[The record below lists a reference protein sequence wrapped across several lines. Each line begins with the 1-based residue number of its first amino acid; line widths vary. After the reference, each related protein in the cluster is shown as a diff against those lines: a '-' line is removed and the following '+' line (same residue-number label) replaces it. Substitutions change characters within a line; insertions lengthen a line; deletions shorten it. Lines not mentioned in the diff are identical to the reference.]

1 MMESKE
7 LKAPERCPTC
17 AKHLTPGLEKG
28 FRCSNSKCP
37 IEELR

>member
-7 LKAPERCPTC
+7 SKAPERCPTC
-17 AKHLTPGLEKG
+17 GKCLTPGLEKG
-28 FRCSNSKCP
+28 FICSSSKCP